1 MVSIATNH
9 GCIYRSA
16 LDVRQLTDKIEMD
29 LMRLAEKTEDFVTR
43 MQRVEEAVLLFCDFF
58 FLKSGVDKN
67 FSNLPS

>member
-43 MQRVEEAVLLFCDFF
+43 MQRVEEAVLLFCY
-58 FLKSGVDKN
+58 
-67 FSNLPS
+67 